1 MAIQDKLAVTEN
13 YSFRKKEN
21 EEQFKM
27 NPKVLDKIREADGH
41 IQVVTRDTV
50 NSEILARTF
59 FSRNFA
65 YAKFRENKTLV
76 NRQTHSVVY

>member
-27 NPKVLDKIREADGH
+27 NPKVLDKIREADRH
-41 IQVVTRDTV
+41 IQDVTRDTV
-50 NSEILARTF
+50 NSEILVRTL

-76 NRQTHSVVY
+76 NWQTHSVVY